1 MPVFVWEG
9 RVGEQIEKG
18 EMEAPNKSAVLAR
31 LRQMQIQPIP
41 TKIKPKGRFLDME
54 INIGGVP
61 NKDAPL
67 CTKGCNSAPI

>member
-18 EMEAPNKSAVLAR
+18 ERWKPPINLQYLAR

-41 TKIKPKGRFLDME
+41 TKI
-54 INIGGVP
+54 
-61 NKDAPL
+61 
-67 CTKGCNSAPI
+67 